1 MKGRK
6 KSRLPTTPTVI
17 TTTEALRS
25 FVEDARTAPYITIDT
40 EFMRENTYWPILCL
54 IQVAIGGREMDDPKT
69 SAVIDP
75 LGDTIDLAPLF
86 ELLADE
92 NVLKVFHAARQ
103 DLEIFFRLQGRLP
116 APVFDTQV
124 AAMVLGFGDSI
135 GFENLIAKTT
145 GASVDKGAR
154 FTDWSLRPLAQRQ
167 IEYAL
172 ADVVLLAPAYDKLAE
187 QLETSGRAAWI
198 AEEMK
203 VLLAEET
210 YAPNPNEAW
219 RRIKSKGG
227 KPRSLA
233 VLRELAAWRELEA
246 QRRDVPKNRVLR
258 DESLVEISH
267 HRPKNVKDLART
279 RGLGQ
284 KAAEG
289 RMGESILAA
298 VRRGE
303 DVPDAD
309 TPNLPDRA
317 DLPRG
322 IGPTTD
328 LLKLLLKMR
337 CSEVDVAQKLVA
349 SSDDVERIAAFGE
362 DADVPALKSWRRE
375 IFGEDALR
383 VRNGEIG
390 IGVKNRKLKLFDA
403 RTGEESAGS

>member
-6 KSRLPTTPTVI
+6 KSRLPKNPTVI
-17 TTTEALRS
+17 TTTDALRA
-25 FVEDARTAPYITIDT
+25 FVDEARTASYIAIDT

-54 IQVAIGGREMDDPKT
+54 IQVAIGGRASDDPT
-69 SAVIDP
+69 ASAVIDP
-75 LGDTIDLAPLF
+75 LSEGIDLAPLF
-86 ELLADE
+86 DLLADE
-92 NVLKVFHAARQ
+92 AVLKVFHAARQ

-116 APVFDTQV
+116 SPVFDTQV

-135 GFENLIAKTT
+135 GFENLISKTT

-154 FTDWSLRPLAQRQ
+154 FTDWSLRPLAPRQ

-187 QLETSGRAAWI
+187 QLEKSGRAAWI

-210 YAPNPNEAW
+210 YAPDPFDAW
-219 RRIKSKGG
+219 RRIKSRGG
-227 KPRSLA
+227 KPKALA
-233 VLRELAAWRELEA
+233 VLRELAAWREQEA

-258 DESLVEISH
+258 DEALVEISH
-267 HRPKNVKDLART
+267 HRPTNAKDLART

-298 VRRGE
+298 IRRGE
-303 DVPDAD
+303 AVPESEW
-309 TPNLPDRA
+309 PRLPDRD

-337 CSEVDVAQKLVA
+337 CAEVNVAQKLVA
-349 SSDDVERIAAFGE
+349 SSDDVERIAAFGD
-362 DADVPALKSWRRE
+362 DADVPALKSWRRDVY
-375 IFGEDALR
+375 GADALR

-390 IGVKNRKLKLFDA
+390 IGVEDRKLKLIDA
-403 RTGEESAGS
+403 ATGGAVTPP

>member
-1 MKGRK
+1 MKGRQ
-6 KSRLPTTPTVI
+6 KSRLPKEPAVI
-17 TTTEALRS
+17 TTTDALSS
-25 FVEDARTAPYITIDT
+25 FVDDARTAEYIAIDT

-54 IQVAIGGREMDDPKT
+54 IQVAIGGRASDDPAA

-75 LGDTIDLAPLF
+75 LSDGIDLEPLYD
-86 ELLADE
+86 LLADKS
-92 NVLKVFHAARQ
+92 VLKVFHAARQ

-116 APVFDTQV
+116 EPVFDTQV

-135 GFENLIAKTT
+135 GFENLISKTT
-145 GASVDKGAR
+145 GATVDKGAR
-154 FTDWSLRPLAQRQ
+154 FTDWSLRPLAGRQ

-187 QLETSGRAAWI
+187 QLETSGRSAWI
-198 AEEMK
+198 DEEMK

-210 YAPNPNEAW
+210 YAPDPLDAW

-227 KPRSLA
+227 KPRALA

-258 DESLVEISH
+258 DESLVEIAH
-267 HRPKNVKDLART
+267 HRPNNAKDLART

-289 RMGESILAA
+289 RMGEGILDA
-298 VRRGE
+298 VRRGVE
-303 DVPDAD
+303 VPDD
-309 TPNLPDRA
+309 ELPKLPSRD

-322 IGPTTD
+322 LGPTTD

-337 CSEVDVAQKLVA
+337 CAEMDVAQKLVA
-349 SSDDVERIAAFGE
+349 SSDDVEQIAAFGE
-362 DADVPALKSWRRE
+362 KADVPALKSWRRDVY
-375 IFGEDALR
+375 GGDALR
-383 VRNGEIG
+383 VRNGDIG
-390 IGVKNRKLKLFDA
+390 IGIKNRKLKLFDA
-403 RTGEESAGS
+403 ETGKVTN